1 MAAKWTLGDEFV
13 YFNQL
18 GGLGTRP
25 GIPDTLACYRGFFMA
40 IEYKTGKGRLSPAQ
54 EAELEKIRASGGQAF
69 VIRSIDDWLFILKRL
84 KEGYFDGRKTKI

>member
-25 GIPDTLACYRGFFMA
+25 GTPDTLACYRGLFMA
-40 IEYKTGKGRLSPAQ
+40 IEYKTGRGRLSPAQ
-54 EAELEKIRASGGQAF
+54 EAELEKIRASGGLTF
-69 VIRSIDDWLFILKRL
+69 VIRSIDDILFILKQL
-84 KEGYFDGRKTKI
+84 KEGKYV